1 MYKHSY
7 GGKHYNLLII
17 NALHTSAVGTGFIP
31 VLAAAG
37 QLHGIINTNST
48 LICNALHT
56 STVGTGFIPV
66 LAAAGQQHG
75 IINTNSTLIINA
87 LYTSVLWAGFI
98 PVLTATFYLS
108 CISPAVGRT
117 GINPAPTAVECHK
130 CLSING
136 LHKDSKSIH

>member
-1 MYKHSY
+1 MYKHSD
-7 GGKHYNLLII
+7 GEIHYNLLII

-37 QLHGIINTNST
+37 Q
-48 LICNALHT
+48 
-56 STVGTGFIPV
+56 
-66 LAAAGQQHG
+66 QHG
-75 IINTNSTLIINA
+75 IINTNSTLIFNA